1 MSDFN
6 KPSNASGNC
15 RDADCSDV
23 IHGIDCHV
31 TGCKYHHPGGQCS
44 ATNVKIEAP
53 DAHTETDTYCGSFE
67 EQTSYATSSVNS
79 AASSASA
86 ASVNTASN
94 SAASVPPSIAG
105 FDAVSVASFSAA
117 DSPLLN
123 NPSSSYSGI

>member
-6 KPSNASGNC
+6 KFSNASGDC

-79 AASSASA
+79 TATMSASA
-86 ASVNTASN
+86 GGYG
-94 SAASVPPSIAG
+94 SAASSVPPSLSG
-105 FDAVSVASFSAA
+105 FDPVSVASFSAA

>member
-6 KPSNASGNC
+6 KSSNAGGDC

-44 ATNVKIEAP
+44 ASNVKIEAP

-79 AASSASA
+79 ATAS
-86 ASVNTASN
+86 ASN
-94 SAASVPPSIAG
+94 STSSVPPSLAG

-123 NPSSSYSGI
+123 NPSSSYSGF